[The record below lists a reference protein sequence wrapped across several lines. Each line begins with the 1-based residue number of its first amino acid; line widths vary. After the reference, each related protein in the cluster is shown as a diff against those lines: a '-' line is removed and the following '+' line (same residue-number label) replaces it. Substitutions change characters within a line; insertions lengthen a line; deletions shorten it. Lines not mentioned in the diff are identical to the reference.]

1 MEQDTNKEVWIDD
14 ALESIKGMKRAT
26 PSGDLYARV
35 MRNAT
40 ATPAKGTT
48 NLPIKTWAAAAIVL
62 LAVNISSALYATTKK
77 RHTAPTEQTN
87 SYMALDINSAST
99 LYNY

>member
-1 MEQDTNKEVWIDD
+1 MKHDTNKEVWIDS
-14 ALESIKGMKRAT
+14 ALESAKGMKRAT

-40 ATPAKGTT
+40 TAKATT
-48 NLPIKTWAAAAIVL
+48 NFPIKTWAAAAILL

-77 RHTAPTEQTN
+77 RQTAPAQQTS